1 MEAATVR
8 HLLLEVPPT
17 RTPMEASTVRDLM
30 GLATIRDL
38 ILEGILPWSLL
49 LRMAVALD
57 RILGAAATKV
67 LLEATAVDLDTAI
80 VLSVR

>member
-1 MEAATVR
+1 
-8 HLLLEVPPT
+8 
-17 RTPMEASTVRDLM
+17 MEASTVRDLM
-30 GLATIRDL
+30 GLATIRVL